1 MQILTLNVWNSSQ
14 NLLYSAYVMLMTLSS
29 FKKRKASIELLNIF
43 AIFPF
48 FGLKNDT
55 EKCEIAGIAVKKG
68 VKVAFAKWNVLI

>member
-1 MQILTLNVWNSSQ
+1 
-14 NLLYSAYVMLMTLSS
+14 MLMTLSS

-68 VKVAFAKWNVLI
+68 VKVAFAK